1 MSVGPAVGGGGGF
14 CMAALQLPALGSQPQ
29 EPALRPPQGLPWV
42 TVSVLRPGLGLGSV
56 ACGQVT
62 TPDQCMVAVPV
73 EQKGKF
79 LESEG
84 KMPL

>member
-1 MSVGPAVGGGGGF
+1 MSVDLAVGGGGGF
-14 CMAALQLPALGSQPQ
+14 CVAALQLAALGSQPQ
-29 EPALRPPQGLPWV
+29 EPARRPPQGSPWV
-42 TVSVLRPGLGLGSV
+42 MVSVLRPGLGLGSV
-56 ACGQVT
+56 GCGQVAA
-62 TPDQCMVAVPV
+62 PDQRTVAAPV